1 MPSIL
6 YIRRTEKFMLFIK
19 RHEEET
25 KLEIERKFL
34 IKREN
39 LPENLEQ
46 YPSKA
51 IEQGYL
57 CTEPVVRI
65 RKSNDNYYLTY
76 KSKGLLAREE
86 YNLPLTKE
94 AYEHLK
100 PKADGIV
107 ISKVRYVI
115 PEKDGLSIELDVF
128 EAPYEGL
135 LLAEVEFPNEEAAH
149 VYQPPKWFGEDVT
162 YSTEYHNSTLSKGEK
177 R

>member
-6 YIRRTEKFMLFIK
+6 YIRRAEKFMLFIK

-46 YPSKA
+46 YPSRA

-128 EAPYEGL
+128 KAPYEGL

-149 VYQPPKWFGEDVT
+149 AYQPPKWFGEDVT
-162 YSTEYHNSTLSKGEK
+162 YSSEYHNSTLSKGEK

>member
-6 YIRRTEKFMLFIK
+6 YIRRAEKFVLFIK
-19 RHEEET
+19 NMRR
-25 KLEIERKFL
+25 KLSWKL
-34 IKREN
+34 RESFS
-39 LPENLEQ
+39 LREKTFRENLEQ
-46 YPSKA
+46 YPSKV

-107 ISKVRYVI
+107 ISKIRYVI

-128 EAPYEGL
+128 KAPYEGL
-135 LLAEVEFPNEEAAH
+135 LLAEVEFPNEEVAH
-149 VYQPPKWFGEDVT
+149 AYQPPKWFGEDVT
-162 YSTEYHNSTLSKGEK
+162 YSAEYHNSTLSKGKK